1 MSQKLPVNNFE
12 WMKDTSQFDEGYFLE
27 VDVEY
32 LEQLHELHNDLAY
45 LSEIMKIEKAKEL
58 VANLYDKTEYLR
70 NLKQALNNE
79 LVFKKVHKVIKC
91 N

>member
-32 LEQLHELHNDLAY
+32 LEQLHELHNDLTY

-58 VANLYDKTEYLR
+58 VANLYDKTEYLI
-70 NLKQALNNE
+70 LYT
-79 LVFKKVHKVIKC
+79 
-91 N
+91 

>member
-1 MSQKLPVNNFE
+1 MSQKLPVNNCE

-32 LEQLHELHNDLAY
+32 LEQLHELHNDLTY

-58 VANLYDKTEYLR
+58 VANLYDKTEYLI
-70 NLKQALNNE
+70 LYT
-79 LVFKKVHKVIKC
+79 
-91 N
+91 

>member
-32 LEQLHELHNDLAY
+32 LEQLHELHNDLTY

-58 VANLYDKTEYLR
+58 VANLYDKTEYLI
-70 NLKQALNNE
+70 LYTSE
-79 LVFKKVHKVIKC
+79 I
-91 N
+91 

>member
-32 LEQLHELHNDLAY
+32 LEQLHELHNDLTY

-58 VANLYDKTEYLR
+58 VAILYDKTEYLI
-70 NLKQALNNE
+70 LYT
-79 LVFKKVHKVIKC
+79 
-91 N
+91 